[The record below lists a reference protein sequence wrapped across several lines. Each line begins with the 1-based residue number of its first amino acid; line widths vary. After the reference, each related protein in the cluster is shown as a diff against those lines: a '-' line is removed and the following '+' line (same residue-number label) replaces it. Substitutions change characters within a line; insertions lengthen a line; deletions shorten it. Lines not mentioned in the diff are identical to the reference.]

1 MTILKR
7 YMASNLFLQCLLMTV
22 AVLLLYV
29 SGLVLLV
36 PILLP
41 VAFYVSDFYL
51 VSEFSK
57 EDSGDVS
64 NTDINEH
71 AKILSKSSFYRYL
84 ALYIFP
90 ALCLQV
96 FCLFAINDYASRN
109 SDFLQL
115 IKGGLET
122 TWTWDVY
129 KSLQAQILENNAV
142 LINEYKELPVFGW
155 RADFR
160 GSGSEAGTVLDFPI
174 LSFFYVVNLITAFCG
189 ICVGCF
195 FLLSFKYRTALK
207 KIYGLLEAGDLSSDI
222 QLFEN
227 KRAIYFVLLTVF
239 LLFVYIFLFNFH
251 RPSLLEFFL
260 LTLCVSFV
268 SMLPSYTGWALLG
281 NPP

>member
-1 MTILKR
+1 MTISKR
-7 YMASNLFLQCLLMTV
+7 FVASNLFLQCLLMTV

-36 PILLP
+36 PIILP

-57 EDSGDVS
+57 EDSGVVS
-64 NTDINEH
+64 NTDIKEH
-71 AKILSKSSFYRYL
+71 AKTLSKGSFYRYL

-90 ALCLQV
+90 ALCFQA
-96 FCLFAINDYASRN
+96 FCLFTINDYASRN

-122 TWTWDVY
+122 TWTWDFY

-160 GSGSEAGTVLDFPI
+160 GS
-174 LSFFYVVNLITAFCG
+174 
-189 ICVGCF
+189 
-195 FLLSFKYRTALK
+195 
-207 KIYGLLEAGDLSSDI
+207 
-222 QLFEN
+222 
-227 KRAIYFVLLTVF
+227 
-239 LLFVYIFLFNFH
+239 
-251 RPSLLEFFL
+251 
-260 LTLCVSFV
+260 VS
-268 SMLPSYTGWALLG
+268 
-281 NPP
+281 